1 MHVPGWCAGAEI
13 SWLGFVATKIS
24 DVRLV
29 DPTAA
34 TFEIAFASLTI
45 FFPTMKNA
53 LVSLIAAGLVGVLA
67 GCGTTNTK
75 ASRIKENQVAFD
87 QLSPA
92 DQEVVR
98 NGFIKIGYT
107 QAMVYVA
114 LESPEKKA
122 SGPGVNEE
130 TWVYHNF
137 YSSDGQSNMSG
148 QKVVTKYSGST
159 GASGS
164 TTQPAGAARGQNNT
178 FSVEPD
184 YTAEQIKTDSQIKVN
199 VKFVDGKVAAIDVIR
214 PN

>member
-1 MHVPGWCAGAEI
+1 
-13 SWLGFVATKIS
+13 
-24 DVRLV
+24 
-29 DPTAA
+29 
-34 TFEIAFASLTI
+34 
-45 FFPTMKNA
+45 MKNTH
-53 LVSLIAAGLVGVLA
+53 LSLIVVGLVAVLA

-75 ASRIKENQVAFD
+75 ASRIKENQAAFD

-98 NGFIKIGYT
+98 NGFIKIGYS

-114 LESPEKKA
+114 LENPEKKIP
-122 SGPGVNEE
+122 GPSANEE

-164 TTQPAGAARGQNNT
+164 TKQPTGGPARGQNNT

-184 YTAEQIKTDSQIKVN
+184 YMADQIKADSQIKVN